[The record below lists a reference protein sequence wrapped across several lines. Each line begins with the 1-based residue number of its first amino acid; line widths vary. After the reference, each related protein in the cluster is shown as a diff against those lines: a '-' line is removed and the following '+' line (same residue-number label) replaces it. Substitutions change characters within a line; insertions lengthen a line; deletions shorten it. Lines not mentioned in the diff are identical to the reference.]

1 MGRLLGLDVGARRT
15 GMATTDELQI
25 VSSPLKTV
33 DTSALT
39 QEIEQ
44 MHASSPFEGIVVGKP
59 NLIVSADTDA
69 TAVISKVV
77 TKLSKQFPSL
87 PIHFVDESHTS
98 AEASVIQKLGG
109 MKRSKRREKGSLD
122 AIAASLILQ
131 RHLDAQ
137 TYR

>member
-1 MGRLLGLDVGARRT
+1 MGARRT
-15 GMATTDELQI
+15 GMAATDELQI

-44 MHASSPFEGIVVGKP
+44 MHASSPFEGIVVGKL

-77 TKLSKQFPSL
+77 TKLSEAISITCPFISWTKVTPAPKPPS
-87 PIHFVDESHTS
+87 FKSW
-98 AEASVIQKLGG
+98 AG
-109 MKRSKRREKGSLD
+109 
-122 AIAASLILQ
+122 
-131 RHLDAQ
+131 
-137 TYR
+137 